1 MCHQTLF
8 DPPFILKW
16 LYQVRTIPVVSNFP
30 VCTLILP
37 FVMQTFVLNTA
48 YYFVITFH
56 QNKCLLLQLQTG
68 HRVVLLQCMERII
81 RETINDLDAPL
92 AVDVIKQCAME
103 LTNSKVPLHVL
114 TKTQFNQ
121 TGSYMVIKHV
131 VDKTKIFQTNF
142 KIKIQKKLEMESSNR
157 LRQFMGL

>member
-1 MCHQTLF
+1 
-8 DPPFILKW
+8 
-16 LYQVRTIPVVSNFP
+16 
-30 VCTLILP
+30 
-37 FVMQTFVLNTA
+37 
-48 YYFVITFH
+48 
-56 QNKCLLLQLQTG
+56 
-68 HRVVLLQCMERII
+68 MERII

-131 VDKTKIFQTNF
+131 VVKTKIF
-142 KIKIQKKLEMESSNR
+142 
-157 LRQFMGL
+157 